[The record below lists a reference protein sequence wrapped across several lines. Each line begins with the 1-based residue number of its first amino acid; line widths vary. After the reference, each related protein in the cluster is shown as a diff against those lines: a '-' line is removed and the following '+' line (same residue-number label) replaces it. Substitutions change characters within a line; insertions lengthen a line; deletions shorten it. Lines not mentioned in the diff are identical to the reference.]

1 VAVGIYL
8 ASGGAIVFGIGIV
21 LSIYRDKL
29 LEIPGHVANRTGV
42 FRILNWR

>member
-1 VAVGIYL
+1 LL
-8 ASGGAIVFGIGIV
+8 ASGGAIVFAIVVV

-29 LEIPGHVANRTGV
+29 LEIPDQVANRTGI